1 MPMDSDILD
10 YSPETGVLEKFH
22 FDDTF
27 DGGRIIHE
35 VEQDV
40 TDIVEEC
47 KAHMANTDER
57 ARYGEMTRVASI
69 PMSIFQQ
76 MLASGMIN
84 DQQAMKD
91 WLNNPDN
98 RVFRTRPGRV

>member
-40 TDIVEEC
+40 TDIVEDC
-47 KAHMANTDER
+47 KAHMASTDER
-57 ARYGEMTRVASI
+57 ARYGDMARVASI
-69 PMSIFQQ
+69 PMSIFHQL
-76 MLASGMIN
+76 LAEGIIN
-84 DQQAMKD
+84 DQQKMKD

>member
-1 MPMDSDILD
+1 MDSEILD
-10 YSPETGVLEKFH
+10 FSPETQITETFH
-22 FDDTF
+22 FDETF

-40 TDIVEEC
+40 TDIVEDC
-47 KAHMANTDER
+47 KARMASTDER
-57 ARYGEMTRVASI
+57 ARYGDMAHVASI
-69 PMSIFQQ
+69 PMSIYNEL
-76 MLASGMIN
+76 LAKGIIN
-84 DQQAMKD
+84 DQQALKD